1 MIESG
6 TEKILK
12 ESMGLKKDET
22 LLIITDPKMYPIASK
37 MYQISQKFSDEPILI
52 LMKERE
58 HNGEEPPKPVSV
70 ALENSDVSLLAT
82 TKSLTHTEARRRAS
96 ERGTRI
102 ASMPGVTEEMF
113 STGLQVD
120 YQKMSREIDDLLKI
134 LKGSKSVRIVAP
146 NGTSISFS
154 IQDRVWYTDKGIY
167 RNPGDFGNLPAG
179 EVFIA
184 PVEGSANGTLVFE
197 GFDDYGDV
205 RLEVRNGFVTEISGS
220 EKLEEDL
227 ERIENS
233 RNIAEFG
240 IGMNPN
246 AILTGKTLQDEKV
259 KGTIHIALGS
269 NIFFGGTTKSSFH
282 MDGIIKE
289 PTVYI
294 DNTKL
299 MENGK
304 FPHQQE

>member
-134 LKGSKSVRIVAP
+134 LKGSKYVRITAP